1 MNRKDT
7 LVRIEMLWSFIVKDL
22 RDEKT
27 STAVRQGPEATSET

>member
-22 RDEKT
+22 RD
-27 STAVRQGPEATSET
+27 AVRQGPEATSET